1 MEFSHFE
8 LLVEHVLN
16 SHGITILG
24 LSSLREEFRD
34 EFDGYILAGYEAGHK
49 WPEISH
55 DIKVLFVRCD
65 LSENGLAGVT
75 DEAKEHLL
83 PAARKY
89 KEAKTSGQPSPDDYR
104 NGGGPV

>member
-8 LLVEHVLN
+8 LLMEHVLN

-49 WPEISH
+49 WLEISH
-55 DIKVLFVRCD
+55 DIKVLFVRRD

-75 DEAKEHLL
+75 NEAKEHLL
-83 PAARKY
+83 PAARKD
-89 KEAKTSGQPSPDDYR
+89 KKKVELRPPSPDDYR